1 MVATSLE
8 LGADPRVNVARPERD
23 AWLAWRRPAP
33 TSNQQRSPNG
43 HVGGGC
49 VARAA
54 GGQDHWNSTGGVRQP
69 ADDAE
74 YVGPVA
80 ADVDNL
86 RGELMKLRA
95 TVNCQVPSAQQ
106 GLAAVAVAVA
116 ELAMSEAVLRAAS
129 SGR

>member
-1 MVATSLE
+1 MAA
-8 LGADPRVNVARPERD
+8 ADPNVDP
-23 AWLAWRRPAP
+23 
-33 TSNQQRSPNG
+33 QRSPTG

-49 VARAA
+49 VAPAA

-69 ADDAE
+69 ADDAD
-74 YVGPVA
+74 YVGLVA
-80 ADVDNL
+80 ADVDHL

-106 GLAAVAVAVA
+106 RLAAVAVAVA
-116 ELAMSEAVLRAAS
+116 ELAVSEAVLRAVS